1 MHKNLHS
8 QPHSPSFHCKLHN
21 IVVCL
26 PAQQCS
32 PGNNMLS
39 AAHQRRLES
48 SDILL
53 LNVIHVF
60 QFEDLPPPY
69 SVSSRIVRRRPQ
81 VLRFPSNH
89 SFIVDFP
96 LMHVLLNLLC
106 LPLASSLVVLCLDIH
121 IFPDCSFVHPIIPCV
136 CSLYCLSIQSWL
148 PVPLYWVD
156 YYIRH
161 RSFFIWTSS
170 LLTPSPTLKLFKN
183 HPSTLLLSTL
193 LPTCS
198 YNHRAACVTLFLS
211 GHYIVAAQPRS
222 SVTMYEHVPFAL
234 ITVAS

>member
-1 MHKNLHS
+1 MSASTAVQSRQQHVECS
-8 QPHSPSFHCKLHN
+8 SPKTVGVLRYSAFERST
-21 IVVCL
+21 CL
-26 PAQQCS
+26 SVWRPS
-32 PGNNMLS
+32 S
-39 AAHQRRLES
+39 SIFSIFAHRAS
-48 SDILL
+48 S
-53 LNVIHVF
+53 
-60 QFEDLPPPY
+60 
-69 SVSSRIVRRRPQ
+69 STQ

-96 LMHVLLNLLC
+96 LVHVLLNLLC

-136 CSLYCLSIQSWL
+136 CSLYGLSIQSGL

-183 HPSTLLLSTL
+183 HPSTFLLSTL